1 MRKID
6 RLDVYMRY
14 KGLNDNQVTNQLGLS
29 NGVIGKSR
37 KEGRDISH
45 RVLELFEN
53 YYTDLNIDWVI
64 TGSGEMLKKNNNTNE
79 EHGAGGFF
87 ISDESMR
94 LSLNQSE
101 TIRSQQETIR
111 VLTDM
116 IDRLTGGTH

>member
-64 TGSGEMLKKNNNTNE
+64 TGSGEMLKKNHNTDE

-87 ISDESMR
+87 IPDESMR